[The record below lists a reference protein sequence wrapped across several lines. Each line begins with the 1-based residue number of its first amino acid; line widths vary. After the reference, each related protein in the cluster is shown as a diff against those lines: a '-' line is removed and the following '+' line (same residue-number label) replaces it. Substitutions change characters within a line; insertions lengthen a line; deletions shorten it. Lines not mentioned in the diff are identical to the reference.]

1 MKKQLRTV
9 ALLALSGMAVGA
21 AILGAGM
28 MGYANSAFVSSA
40 VAQPSS
46 LEGHNTA
53 IPIDI
58 VADQLE
64 VRQAESRAVFKGA
77 VEASQ
82 GELQLFADMLTV
94 FYKDNQAG
102 GDPTIARIDAS
113 GRVRIVSPS
122 ESAEGDWGVYDV
134 SARLLTLGGEVLM
147 RRGDS
152 ELRGERLEI
161 DLETGVTRFDG
172 ADVSGDSP
180 GRVRGR
186 FRVPEKENTN
196 PENN

>member
-1 MKKQLRTV
+1 MKKQMGFV
-9 ALLALSGMAVGA
+9 AVLAVFGVVLTTGLL
-21 AILGAGM
+21 
-28 MGYANSAFVSSA
+28 GYGSSAF
-40 VAQPSS
+40 AQPSA
-46 LEGHNTA
+46 LEGHNA
-53 IPIDI
+53 DIPIDI

-64 VRQAESRAVFKGA
+64 VRQADNTAIFKGA

-82 GELQLFADMLTV
+82 GELQLFADTLTV
-94 FYKDNQAG
+94 FYEDSPTG
-102 GDPTIARIDAS
+102 GDPTIARIDAA

-147 RRGDS
+147 RRGES

-161 DLETGVTRFDG
+161 DLDTGVTRFDG
-172 ADVSGDSP
+172 ADVTGESP

-186 FRVPEKENTN
+186 FRVPEKDNSN